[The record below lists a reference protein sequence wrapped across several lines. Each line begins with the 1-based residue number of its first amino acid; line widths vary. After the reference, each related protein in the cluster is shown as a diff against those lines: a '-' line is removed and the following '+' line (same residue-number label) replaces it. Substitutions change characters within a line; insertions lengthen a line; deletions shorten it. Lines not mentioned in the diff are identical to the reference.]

1 MAEASDTSSTSAPQH
16 EPYHADPHP
25 AWFADLVRVEDAVEG
40 ASDDV
45 MNQLVSLADDL
56 AGRIA
61 TTPATTRAGVIAQ
74 LRPEPPR
81 QRQADAAH
89 RHDDVA
95 ARRSRP
101 AVYRQESSAAIVAW
115 VSPAN
120 DWPTWRSSSAGG
132 RG

>member
-1 MAEASDTSSTSAPQH
+1 MAEASDTSSTSAAQH

-56 AGRIA
+56 ADRIA

-74 LRPEPPR
+74 LQLFFRCYADGDSDIAD
-81 QRQADAAH
+81 QALEQA
-89 RHDDVA
+89 VA
-95 ARRSRP
+95 GCGAWSTSSR
-101 AVYRQESSAAIVAW
+101 
-115 VSPAN
+115 
-120 DWPTWRSSSAGG
+120 
-132 RG
+132 

>member
-16 EPYHADPHP
+16 EPDHADPHP

-74 LRPEPPR
+74 LQLFIRCYAGGDSDIAD
-81 QRQADAAH
+81 QALEQAVAGVRRLEHEQQMRDAA
-89 RHDDVA
+89 RLAPDRLAPV
-95 ARRSRP
+95 
-101 AVYRQESSAAIVAW
+101 
-115 VSPAN
+115 
-120 DWPTWRSSSAGG
+120 
-132 RG
+132 

>member
-1 MAEASDTSSTSAPQH
+1 MAEASDTSSTSAAQH

-56 AGRIA
+56 ADRIA

-74 LRPEPPR
+74 LQFFCRWYADGDSDIADRALEHAVAGVR
-81 QRQADAAH
+81 RLEHEQQMRDAAPL
-89 RHDDVA
+89 A
-95 ARRSRP
+95 P
-101 AVYRQESSAAIVAW
+101 A
-115 VSPAN
+115 
-120 DWPTWRSSSAGG
+120 
-132 RG
+132 